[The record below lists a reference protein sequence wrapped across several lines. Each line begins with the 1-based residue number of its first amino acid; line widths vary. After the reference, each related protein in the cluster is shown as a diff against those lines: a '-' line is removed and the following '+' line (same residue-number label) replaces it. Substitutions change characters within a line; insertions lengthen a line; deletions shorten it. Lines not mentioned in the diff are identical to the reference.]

1 MQLGE
6 EKLDGKL
13 RCTDPGIVIT
23 TTSRSLA
30 GVICLGVLIVEL
42 TSDDPASARAEM
54 PIVNSTL
61 YGYFKQIRVA
71 PSLLYPQ
78 EGTYFNCGISGQ
90 KALDGLIH
98 EIHGTGQI

>member
-13 RCTDPGIVIT
+13 RCTDPCIGIT
-23 TTSRSLA
+23 TTSLA
-30 GVICLGVLIVEL
+30 GVICLGVLIVERL

-71 PSLLYPQ
+71 PSSIVPHHL
-78 EGTYFNCGISGQ
+78 
-90 KALDGLIH
+90 
-98 EIHGTGQI
+98 